1 MNKPDSSS
9 DKPLG
14 REIFDLEFVLFKVF
28 KEIHYIDVVG
38 INSKLIWGERES
50 GLKAETC

>member
-9 DKPLG
+9 DKPSDG
-14 REIFDLEFVLFKVF
+14 EIFDLEFVMFKVF
-28 KEIHYIDVVG
+28 KEIHYIEVVG
-38 INSKLIWGERES
+38 INSKLILGERES